1 MRCGNLSK
9 EKNFEFKPDKKLL
22 TKYYISSII
31 IFLATILFTAAFLVP
46 MSIIEYN
53 PQIWIIGY
61 VIGGISVAGLGCAFI
76 LFPFYYRSIRYELT
90 DKEMIVYR
98 GFIQKVMKVVPLRAI
113 TNIAVVRGPIDRIIG
128 IGRIQIHTAGY
139 STNQGPEEKID
150 GLIQYQ
156 EIYETLSQKIKQF
169 RPMTPLA
176 SLEEEDH
183 PIIEPTDINVAI
195 LSELKEIK
203 EILKNK

>member
-1 MRCGNLSK
+1 M
-9 EKNFEFKPDKKLL
+9 